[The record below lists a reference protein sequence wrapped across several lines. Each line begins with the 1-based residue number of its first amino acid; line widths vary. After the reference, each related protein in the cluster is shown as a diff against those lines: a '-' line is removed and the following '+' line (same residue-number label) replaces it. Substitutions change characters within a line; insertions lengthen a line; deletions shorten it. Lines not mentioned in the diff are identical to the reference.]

1 MSEFTIA
8 EAAGRLGVLP
18 ETLAY
23 AVRCGRL
30 TARTATLEERRVLW
44 RQGRIERVN
53 GYPAR
58 LITERELQRYVRE
71 KRGRG
76 RPRSSGVPRGQL
88 LMELNAAKREIATLH
103 RRIDDES

>member
-8 EAAGRLGVLP
+8 EAAGRIGMLP

-30 TARTATLEERRVLW
+30 TARKTTLEERRVLL
-44 RQGRIERVN
+44 RQGRIDRTN

-58 LITERELQRYVRE
+58 LITEQELARYVRE
-71 KRGRG
+71 KRGVG
-76 RPRSSGVPRGQL
+76 RPRGSGVPRGQL
-88 LMELNAAKREIATLH
+88 LAELNAAKREIAEL
-103 RRIDDES
+103 RRRQDY